1 VPSLRPRGAIRGTAE
16 ERLVHGSAW
25 RPRSGRLARQL
36 LERLWV
42 DATGP
47 PLANAR
53 AQPRQDHVD
62 QHPEDPGVDP
72 LYPD

>member
-1 VPSLRPRGAIRGTAE
+1 
-16 ERLVHGSAW
+16 
-25 RPRSGRLARQL
+25 LARQL